1 MATPEG
7 KIKNQILISLG
18 ENPNGLYYNNPTGL
32 GIPYS
37 FVKKMCPHCHCRV
50 EHGSPIQYGL
60 VGSAD
65 IMGVSAVTITPDMVG
80 KVIGVATA
88 VEVKTATGR
97 QHDQQKR
104 FQAAWERCGGKYI
117 LARSPEDVAL
127 LAEGVVL

>member
-7 KIKNQILISLG
+7 KIKNQVIIKLN
-18 ENPNGLYYNNPTGL
+18 ENINGIYWNNPTGL
-32 GIPYS
+32 GIPFSYVAKS
-37 FVKKMCPHCHCRV
+37 CPSCGTKLK
-50 EHGSPIQYGL
+50 HGAPIQYGL

-97 QHDQQKR
+97 QHEQQKR